1 MAIYDINTKK
11 IVRLRE
17 LGGKEIVN
25 LNDGGRL
32 GVIADSDLVIDEK
45 SGKIISLLVPD
56 NRAQFMLFGDKKEI
70 EIPWNSIRKIGNDMI
85 IIELENK

>member
-1 MAIYDINTKK
+1 M
-11 IVRLRE
+11 RLSK

-32 GVIADSDLVIDEK
+32 GVIADSDLIIDEK
-45 SGKIISLLVPD
+45 SGKIISMSIPD
-56 NRAQFMLFGDKKEI
+56 RRGQFKLFGDKSEI

-85 IIELENK
+85 IIEFDENNKEGWF